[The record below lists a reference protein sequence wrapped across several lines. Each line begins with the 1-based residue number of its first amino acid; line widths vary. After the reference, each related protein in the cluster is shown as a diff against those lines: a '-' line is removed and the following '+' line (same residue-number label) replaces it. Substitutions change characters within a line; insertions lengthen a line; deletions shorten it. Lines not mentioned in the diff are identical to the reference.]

1 MTRERDGRRS
11 NGSDRAGS
19 SRLVVWLGD
28 RRYSG
33 RPHEIVTRWRDESLV
48 TEADSRAEYFDEVR
62 DWTFRLTGKRIEP
75 VRTARELIDELVRV
89 GVARIEGTPAERTPG
104 RST

>member
-1 MTRERDGRRS
+1 MTARNRDRR
-11 NGSDRAGS
+11 NGSDRAGPP
-19 SRLVVWLGD
+19 RLVVWLGD

-33 RPHEIVTRWRDESLV
+33 RPHEIVGKWRDESLV

-62 DWTFRLTGKRIEP
+62 DWTFRLTGRRIDE

-89 GVARIEGTPAERTPG
+89 GVARIEREG
-104 RST
+104 RDR

>member
-1 MTRERDGRRS
+1 MTRGK
-11 NGSDRAGS
+11 NGSRANGTNRVRS

-33 RPHEIVTRWRDESLV
+33 RPHEIVGKWRDESLV

-62 DWTFRLTGKRIEP
+62 DWTFRLTGRRIEP

-89 GVARIEGTPAERTPG
+89 GVARIDADG
-104 RST
+104 RDR